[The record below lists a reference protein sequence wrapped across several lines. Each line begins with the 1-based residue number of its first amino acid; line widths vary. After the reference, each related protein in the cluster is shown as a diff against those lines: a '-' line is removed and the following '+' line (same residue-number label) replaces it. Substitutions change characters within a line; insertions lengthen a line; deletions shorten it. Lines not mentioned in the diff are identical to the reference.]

1 MGKWLGC
8 QVSTKPPRTAT
19 AIFEKGFK
27 EPFLRSSERPFVKLL
42 NWYTGFGKTYTA
54 AAFSIELF
62 IKCDVI
68 PVFIAPLQSLV
79 AGFSE
84 EVVQHQKSREYAD
97 EIEAAVLARGAQVPV
112 HRLYSIE
119 YHLNDRSFFQACLA
133 LVAWLEHHRDVSVR
147 MEVSAKQ
154 AETDKGMRA
163 RLNELRQK
171 AMFCEQSSFLG
182 MSPSDD
188 TYEDTRGAYIK
199 AAQRARSLADSMVWK
214 LIQLDIETRS
224 QKRDD
229 DRLMGVREISE
240 LVRRLHPLQAFLDN
254 PGIIVSTASKAQ
266 VGHKVYGADGK
277 GGFKAHK
284 FDNLPLFLEELNRDD
299 SPFGRMVSGRPDSAR
314 VVTFVDEEEDSYW
327 YLFDQRK
334 SVVNSGGRNDLNL
347 VITEFFQYFDL
358 KWPMAFEEL
367 RRDGPR
373 LELATKVYENLESFA
388 KVSQAVEDD
397 FVIEADRTGAKYIA
411 DLRRVEILRTHLTA
425 RYAATASR
433 FNDTELLTVLNQLH
447 DRNDVHAAFK
457 RFRQK
462 ARVLQRIRD
471 YILDIKPPEYT
482 TYETFRDLYDLVAN
496 KKYFTMSRS
505 TYGEVQDQPGQTFF
519 TESASVMDTEFLRQ
533 VELKKDTAHQTIRLQ
548 YHDGEIPLGAYTL
561 LDYLKLVVF
570 MAKVLAQ
577 TTGED
582 VIEMSKSDQE
592 RYPSLDRFRQD
603 VRRLFESKAAS
614 EGLATESNDRELLT
628 DSFLFQDT
636 KSVVTLEES
645 RVQAEEYNM
654 TADVSLTLT
663 ITSLRAT
670 PEEDIVRALGRT
682 NGVYLM
688 SATGGL
694 DSASS
699 GAFNTKHLRRCI
711 EARGGYFAEMGDDEL
726 EVVGARAEEML
737 GKRERKV
744 FILDDGDPASTFGVS
759 TAYKGLLHLFESAR
773 PKKEE
778 PGYAQ
783 MNRHK
788 RNELAGLVASLD
800 RLLSSGVRSG
810 LVLCQTTMHARKCL
824 MRLANSNTG
833 LVRQMDATGDHFV
846 VQPKAIPTYREYG
859 VQEEVTVIL
868 YSAGRFRNKDRSK
881 TGALQ
886 ENDDQGQFNRELEDA
901 LDISRRKVLLW
912 SAYASASRGINFL
925 TKQNGKERDFELFC
939 LLNDPYYTRHT
950 RPGTSGFSMEMF
962 QSFAQVLRDENENW
976 AAMSKGDLLFEYSR
990 NRWRRLRKEHVID
1003 ITRTVFQALGRGER
1017 RPDAEMPC
1025 QHLYVSSEAARMVHL
1040 GLRHAPEL
1048 RRRASPAQRSVLAQL
1063 GRHNKE
1069 TAIFET
1075 EPEREA
1081 HHLDSLKKAVAFR
1094 RFTSETPR
1102 RFRSDSAARNLWD
1115 RLFDSMMFSDPLK
1128 YLERLEEA
1136 DVPFEYIRGC
1146 FLEVPARA
1154 EAYSLQVAM
1163 AGLSETVVT
1172 DAEDGTDA
1180 YNWIGMVA
1188 PEGLV
1193 SHLSSKT
1200 QGHLKEW
1207 RGFKLADK
1215 TKRLIPQPWFVTEIM
1230 KGYIAELEFEMYVGA
1245 QFNVWPKQLALG
1257 GGSVE
1262 YLQVAEH
1269 PLYAELYQ
1277 LFDYYLVPEP
1287 NVLVAVDLKNWARST
1302 DSLKKIQLQEEA
1314 QKKHERLRELM
1325 PNTTVHALYVNL
1337 YGAHKFSLS
1346 KPAVG
1351 TIRFMSL
1358 FVPTTGTVMWMPNA
1372 NLRDAVLGK

>member
-1 MGKWLGC
+1 M
-8 QVSTKPPRTAT
+8 STKPPRTAT

-27 EPFLRSSERPFVKLL
+27 APFLRASERPFVKLL

-54 AAFSIELF
+54 AAFSIDLF
-62 IKCDVI
+62 INCDVI

-79 AGFSE
+79 AGFSD
-84 EVVQHQKSREYAD
+84 EVNQHQKSREYAD
-97 EIEAAVLARGAQVPV
+97 EIEAAVLARGIAIPV
-112 HRLYSIE
+112 HRLYSID

-133 LVAWLEHHRDVSVR
+133 LVGWLEHHRNVCMR
-147 MEVSAKQ
+147 MESSAKH
-154 AETDKGMRA
+154 ADTERGVRA
-163 RLNELRQK
+163 RVIELRQK
-171 AMFCEQSSFLG
+171 SAFCEQSSFLG

-199 AAQRARSLADSMVWK
+199 AAQRARSLADSLVWR

-229 DRLMGVREISE
+229 DRLMLVKEVAE
-240 LVRRLHPLQAFLDN
+240 LVRRLHPLQALLDN

-266 VGHKVYGADGK
+266 VGHKVYGADDK
-277 GGFKAHK
+277 GGFRTHK
-284 FDNLPLFLEELNRDD
+284 FDNLPLFLEELNRDG
-299 SPFGRMVSGRPDSAR
+299 SVFGRMVSGRPDSAR

-347 VITEFFQYFDL
+347 VISEFFQYFDL

-373 LELATKVYENLESFA
+373 LELATKVYEHLEDFA
-388 KVSQAVEDD
+388 KVSKAVEDEFD
-397 FVIEADRTGAKYIA
+397 IEASRTGAKYIS
-411 DLRRVEILRTHLTA
+411 DPRRVEIVRKHLAAQYASTA
-425 RYAATASR
+425 KH

-447 DRNDVHAAFK
+447 DRNDAHAAFK

-462 ARVLQRIRD
+462 ARVLQRIR
-471 YILDIKPPEYT
+471 EYVLEITRAGKT
-482 TYETFRDLYDLVAN
+482 TYETFRDVHDLVAN

-505 TYGEVQDQPGQTFF
+505 TYGEVLDQPGQTFF

-533 VELKKDTAHQTIRLQ
+533 VELTKDTAHQTIRLH
-548 YHDGEIPLGAYTL
+548 YHDGDIPPDAYTL

-577 TTGED
+577 TSGED
-582 VIEMSKSDQE
+582 AIEMSKSDQE

-603 VRRLFESKAAS
+603 VRRLFDSKAAS
-614 EGLATESNDRELLT
+614 EGLSTDSSDKELLT

-654 TADVSLTLT
+654 AADVSLTLT

-711 EARGGYFAEMGDDEL
+711 EARGGHFAEMDEDEL
-726 EVVGARAEEML
+726 QVVAAQAEAML

-744 FILDDGDPASTFGVS
+744 VILDDSNPAPTFGVS
-759 TAYKGLLHLFESAR
+759 KAYKGLLQAFEDAR
-773 PKKEE
+773 PKREE
-778 PGYAQ
+778 LGYAQ

-800 RLLSSGVRSG
+800 RLLSSSLRSG
-810 LVLCQTTMHARKCL
+810 LVLCQTTMHVRKCL
-824 MRLANSNTG
+824 MRLANMNTG
-833 LVRQMDATGDHFV
+833 LVRQVDTTGDHFV
-846 VQPKAIPTYREYG
+846 VRPRAIPTYHEYG
-859 VQEEVTVIL
+859 VQDEVTVIL
-868 YSAGRFRNKDRSK
+868 YSAGRFRNKDRTK

-886 ENDDQGQFNRELEDA
+886 EEDDPGQFNKELEDA
-901 LDISRRKVLLW
+901 LDISSKKVLLW

-950 RPGTSGFSMEMF
+950 RPGTGGFSMEMF

-1017 RPDAEMPC
+1017 RPATEMPC

-1048 RRRASPAQRSVLAQL
+1048 RKRASPAQRAVLTQL
-1063 GRHNKE
+1063 ARHNIE
-1069 TAIFET
+1069 TSIF
-1075 EPEREA
+1075 PSASVREA

-1094 RFTSETPR
+1094 RFTSQTPG
-1102 RFRSDSAARNLWD
+1102 RFRSDSAARGTWD
-1115 RLFDSMMFSDPLK
+1115 RLFDSQMFSDPLK
-1128 YLERLEEA
+1128 YVEKLHA
-1136 DVPFEYIRGC
+1136 AGVPAEYCNGC
-1146 FLEVPARA
+1146 FLEVPATA
-1154 EAYSLQVAM
+1154 EAYSRQVAM
-1163 AGLSETVVT
+1163 AGMAETVVT
-1172 DAEDGTDA
+1172 DAEDGTEA

-1193 SHLSSKT
+1193 THLSSTT
-1200 QGHLKEW
+1200 QGYLKEW
-1207 RGFKLADK
+1207 RGFKLEDK
-1215 TKRLIPQPWFVTEIM
+1215 TRRLLPQPWFVTEIM
-1230 KGYIAELEFEMYVGA
+1230 KGYIAELEFEQYVGA
-1245 QFNVWPKQLALG
+1245 QFNVWPKTLALG
-1257 GGSVE
+1257 GGPVE

-1277 LFDYYLVPEP
+1277 VFDYYLVPEP
-1287 NVLVAVDLKNWARST
+1287 KVLVAVDLKNWARST
-1302 DSLKKIQLQEEA
+1302 DSLKKLQLQEEA
-1314 QKKHERLRELM
+1314 QKKHQRLRELLPDM
-1325 PNTTVHALYVNL
+1325 TVHALYVNL
-1337 YGAHKFSLS
+1337 YGAHKFAVS
-1346 KPAVG
+1346 KPTVG

-1358 FVPTTGTVMWMPNA
+1358 FVPNTGADMWMPNT

>member
-1 MGKWLGC
+1 MS
-8 QVSTKPPRTAT
+8 STTPRTTT

-27 EPFLRSSERPFVKLL
+27 EPFLRASERPFVKLL

-79 AGFSE
+79 AGFSD
-84 EVVQHQKSREYAD
+84 EVNQHQKSREYAD
-97 EIEAAVLARGAQVPV
+97 EIEAAVLERGAPIPV

-133 LVAWLEHHRDVSVR
+133 LVAWLDGHREVCAR
-147 MEVSAKQ
+147 MEQSSKH
-154 AETDKGMRA
+154 AETDKGVRA

-171 AMFCEQSSFLG
+171 AVFCEQSSFLG

-188 TYEDTRGAYIK
+188 SYEDTRGAYIK
-199 AAQRARSLADSMVWK
+199 AAQRARSLADSFVWR
-214 LIQLDIETRS
+214 LIQLDVETRA
-224 QKRDD
+224 QKRDE
-229 DRLMGVREISE
+229 DRLMRVKEIGE
-240 LVRRLHPLQAFLDN
+240 LVRRLHPLQSFLDN

-284 FDNLPLFLEELNRDD
+284 FDNLPLFLEELNRDG

-347 VITEFFQYFDL
+347 VISEFFQYFDL
-358 KWPMAFEEL
+358 KWPMAFEKL
-367 RRDGPR
+367 RRDGPNDR
-373 LELATKVYENLESFA
+373 ALATKVYEHLEQFA
-388 KVSQAVEDD
+388 KVSKVLDD
-397 FVIEADRTGAKYIA
+397 EFAMEVARTSAKYTPDA
-411 DLRRVEILRTHLTA
+411 RRVEILRNHLTA
-425 RYAATASR
+425 QFPNTAKR
-433 FNDTELLTVLNQLH
+433 FDDTELLAVLNQLH
-447 DRNDVHAAFK
+447 DRNDAHANFK

-471 YILDIKPPEYT
+471 YILEITRPGAIA
-482 TYETFRDLYDLVAN
+482 YETFLDLHDLVAD
-496 KKYFTMSRS
+496 KKFFTMSRS
-505 TYGEVQDQPGQTFF
+505 TYGEVLDQPGQTFF

-533 VELKKDTAHQTIRLQ
+533 VQLTKDTAHQTIRLH
-548 YHDGEIPLGAYTL
+548 YHDGDIPPGAYTL

-577 TTGED
+577 TSGED
-582 VIEMSKSDQE
+582 AIEMSKTDQE

-614 EGLATESNDRELLT
+614 EGLSTDSSDKELLT

-654 TADVSLTLT
+654 EADVSLTLT

-699 GAFNTKHLRRCI
+699 GAFNTKQLRRCI
-711 EARGGYFAEMGDDEL
+711 EARGGHFAEMEEDEL
-726 EVVGARAEEML
+726 QVVAARAEDML

-744 FILDDGDPASTFGVS
+744 VILDDSDPAPTFGVS
-759 TAYKGLLHLFESAR
+759 KAYKGLLQVFEDAR
-773 PKKEE
+773 PRKEE

-788 RNELAGLVASLD
+788 RSELAGLVASLD
-800 RLLSSGVRSG
+800 RLLASSVRSG
-810 LVLCQTTMHARKCL
+810 LVLCQTTMHVRKCL
-824 MRLANSNTG
+824 MRLANMNTG
-833 LVRQMDATGDHFV
+833 LVRQMDTTGDHFV
-846 VQPKAIPTYREYG
+846 IRPKAIPTYNEYG

-868 YSAGRFRNKDRSK
+868 YSAARFRNKDRSK

-886 ENDDQGQFNRELEDA
+886 EDDDQGQFNKELEDA
-901 LDISRRKVLLW
+901 LDISRKKVLLW

-925 TKQNGKERDFELFC
+925 TTQNGKERDFELFC

-950 RPGTSGFSMEMF
+950 RPGTGGFSMEMF

-976 AAMSKGDLLFEYSR
+976 SAMSKGDLLFEYSR

-1017 RPDAEMPC
+1017 RPTTQMPC

-1048 RRRASPAQRSVLAQL
+1048 RKRASPAQRAVLTQL
-1063 GRHNKE
+1063 GRHNIE
-1069 TAIFET
+1069 TSIFPSESV
-1075 EPEREA
+1075 REA
-1081 HHLDSLKKAVAFR
+1081 DHRDSLKKAVVFR
-1094 RFTSETPR
+1094 KFTSQTPR
-1102 RFRSDSAARNLWD
+1102 QFRSDSSARGMWE
-1115 RLFDSMMFSDPLK
+1115 RLFDSMMFTDPVK
-1128 YLERLEEA
+1128 YLDKLA
-1136 DVPFEYIRGC
+1136 AAGVPAEYRDGC
-1146 FLEVPARA
+1146 FLEVPAMA
-1154 EAYSLQVAM
+1154 EPYTCQYA
-1163 AGLSETVVT
+1163 LSGMTETLVT

-1193 SHLSSKT
+1193 SHLSSST
-1200 QGHLKEW
+1200 QGFLKEW

-1215 TKRLIPQPWFVTEIM
+1215 TKRLLPQPWFVTEIM
-1230 KGYIAELEFEMYVGA
+1230 KGYIAELEFEQYVGA
-1245 QFNVWPKQLALG
+1245 QFNVWPKALALG
-1257 GGSVE
+1257 GGPVE
-1262 YLQVAEH
+1262 YLDLAAH
-1269 PLYAELYQ
+1269 PLYAQLYQ
-1277 LFDYYLVPEP
+1277 VFDYYLVPEP
-1287 NVLVAVDLKNWARST
+1287 NVLVAVDIKNWARST

-1314 QKKHERLRELM
+1314 EEKHQRLRDLL
-1325 PNTTVHALYVNL
+1325 PGTTVHALYVNL
-1337 YGAHKFSLS
+1337 YGAHKFAVS
-1346 KPAVG
+1346 KPAAG

-1358 FVPTTGTVMWMPNA
+1358 FVPNTGANMWMPNA